1 MRAFPGQLSE
11 RLSFFQKKKKEK
23 KKTNLS
29 NLKASDAAL
38 LWEKQGPLCVWPSTA
53 LKQKREKTWT

>member
-11 RLSFFQKKKKEK
+11 LLSFSKKKEK

-38 LWEKQGPLCVWPSTA
+38 LWKKQGPLCVWPSTA